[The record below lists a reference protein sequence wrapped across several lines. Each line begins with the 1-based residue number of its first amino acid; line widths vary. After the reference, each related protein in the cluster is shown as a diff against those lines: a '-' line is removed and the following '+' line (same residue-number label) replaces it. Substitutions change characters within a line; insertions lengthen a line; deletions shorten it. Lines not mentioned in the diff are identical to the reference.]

1 MKRKCFIVAIALLAM
16 CSAVRG
22 QTEKKK
28 FEFKPIA
35 TGMMSVGANFP
46 ADSKVGYGFNL
57 DRAYLGVEGKWGKGW
72 SFKFVADC
80 GKSSAVD
87 DYQRI
92 VYIKNALVQWKSDRF
107 SVRAGLIGTNVF
119 GTQEKFWGRRYVMK
133 TFQDEYKFGSSADL
147 GAAIE
152 WSPSRVVS
160 LDAIIVNGEGFKKLQ
175 IERGLLYGV
184 GITVKPVE
192 GLTLRAYGDL
202 NQKPDDSTPK
212 KTLNAMVGY
221 KNQTFSI
228 AVEGSFIFD
237 KETQTL
243 TETQT
248 QTLTQTETETLTQTQ
263 TQAQSQSQILNRNQS
278 GLSAYGSVKVG
289 KCDIF
294 ARYDLLTS
302 KNNWNKSKDGS
313 MALAGVGI
321 DLCKYVKM
329 APNVKVWIPKEGKA
343 TPSVN
348 VNFQFAL

>member
-1 MKRKCFIVAIALLAM
+1 MIAIALLAM
-16 CSAVRG
+16 GSVAKAQDG
-22 QTEKKK
+22 KKS

-35 TGMMSVGANFP
+35 TGMMSVYGEFP
-46 ADSKVGYGFNL
+46 AESKAHYGFNL

-72 SFKFVADC
+72 SFKFVTDI

-92 VYIKNALVQWKSDRF
+92 VYIKNALVQWKSDKF
-107 SVRAGLIGTNVF
+107 SVRVGLIGTNVF
-119 GTQEKFWGRRYVMK
+119 NTQEKFWGRRYVMK
-133 TFQDEYKFGSSADL
+133 SFQDEYKFGSSADL

-152 WSPSRVVS
+152 WSPSKVVA
-160 LDAIIVNGEGFKKLQ
+160 LDAIIVNGEGYKKLQ

-184 GITVKPVE
+184 GITVKPVD

-202 NQKPDDSTPK
+202 NQTADDGTPQ
-212 KTLNAMVGY
+212 KTLNAMAGY
-221 KNQTFSI
+221 KNETFSI
-228 AVEGSFIFD
+228 AVEGNFLFD
-237 KETQTL
+237 KDGTK
-243 TETQT
+243 
-248 QTLTQTETETLTQTQ
+248 
-263 TQAQSQSQILNRNQS
+263 AKSQS
-278 GLSAYGSVKVG
+278 GLSAYGSAKVG

-302 KNNWNKSKDGS
+302 KDDWNKSKDGS

-348 VNFQFAL
+348 VNFQFSL